1 MGLFVFVEV
10 LGRLRAQVRA
20 ERLQME
26 LPEGSRVADAI
37 AAVGLVDRVD
47 LWVLLDGSKA
57 GREARLSDGCR
68 LTFFQPAGGG

>member
-1 MGLFVFVEV
+1 MWIEV
-10 LGRLRAQVRA
+10 HGTLRKQVR
-20 ERLQME
+20 EKKFKLD
-26 LPEGSRVADAI
+26 LPERSRVADAI
-37 AAVGLVDRVD
+37 AAAGLADRVD

>member
-1 MGLFVFVEV
+1 MGLAVWIEV
-10 LGRLRAQVRA
+10 QGRLREHVAA
-20 ERLQME
+20 EKFQME
-26 LPEGSRVADAI
+26 LPDGSRVADAI
-37 AAVGLVDRVD
+37 AAAGLADRVD